1 MTRTRISIGMRI
13 SENTL
18 AAVLISVFPFR
29 SSFDSAVVC
38 RDIKGGPAVCLAAH
52 LRPPLLQSIL
62 SLHGCTAGGSVTG
75 IYGRVGM
82 INNGLP
88 LAHSLRNKCHLPSL
102 HLPQRQAES
111 QWVPPVIVMLIMLV
125 EETDYYRR
133 QSEPNVWLM
142 DIKR

>member
-1 MTRTRISIGMRI
+1 MVTVMRTRISIGMRI

-29 SSFDSAVVC
+29 SSFDFAVVC

-62 SLHGCTAGGSVTG
+62 SLHGYTAGGSVTG

-102 HLPQRQAES
+102 HLPPETGKES
-111 QWVPPVIVMLIMLV
+111 QCVPPLMVTLSMLV
-125 EETDYYRR
+125 
-133 QSEPNVWLM
+133 SPMMAMPVS
-142 DIKR
+142 